1 MTQVKEKSRLPGL
14 YACILIGGKST
25 RMGRPKHLIRIDGL
39 TLIERLEKTLRPF
52 VRRVYISGAGRLPH
66 ALRHLPRL
74 PDPVG
79 VRGPIA
85 GLCAAFSEHPRSA
98 WLLCACDMPTVQAAA
113 IRWLVAARRCDAKAV
128 IPRTDSNG
136 DEPLLA
142 IYEPSARNEVER
154 LAATNAGPR
163 QLAKEHCR
171 RPRVP
176 QALVPSWANIN
187 TLRELSE
194 FDSDRPSIMC

>member
-74 PDPVG
+74 RPR
-79 VRGPIA
+79 RGPIPP
-85 GLCAAFSEHPRSA
+85 S
-98 WLLCACDMPTVQAAA
+98 
-113 IRWLVAARRCDAKAV
+113 
-128 IPRTDSNG
+128 
-136 DEPLLA
+136 PLA
-142 IYEPSARNEVER
+142 
-154 LAATNAGPR
+154 
-163 QLAKEHCR
+163 
-171 RPRVP
+171 
-176 QALVPSWANIN
+176 
-187 TLRELSE
+187 
-194 FDSDRPSIMC
+194 